1 MTNRLYHIHDI
12 LSLYKFPFF
21 TDSSHLNFL
30 EQQYILHGHALCEAT
45 RLFLPESVTDIP
57 DIKILEHLTRRIPVY
72 FGKAKTDMF
81 DWKRVKEVLNY
92 DYRDLQTN
100 TELVSNIRYAIAGPI
115 NIMPYKN
122 LSERKAWVIH
132 LWGVNFEST
141 ETDDYQVLYRN
152 SGELDI
158 EKYFD
163 RQLDIFKMIL
173 KSAFYAK
180 EKENAEQVKIQ
191 MPMIGLGQ
199 FLKALTEPEQQ
210 ACQLLFFEA
219 LSEILKQYE
228 TYTNFIIKLCIFS
241 PHEFKSEY
249 LRKLENLAN
258 QYSQLIIGLSNK
270 DGNILE
276 NIDNNDND
284 DNNKDNNNN
293 NKNKN
298 NKTLTCIVN
307 AWDTRSFIGNG
318 GSQDLTVDGFIV
330 ANAGNYNNQC
340 RNTSYLHNSF
350 FCPNVLYANKW
361 IIVT

>member
-1 MTNRLYHIHDI
+1 
-12 LSLYKFPFF
+12 
-21 TDSSHLNFL
+21 
-30 EQQYILHGHALCEAT
+30 
-45 RLFLPESVTDIP
+45 
-57 DIKILEHLTRRIPVY
+57 
-72 FGKAKTDMF
+72 MF

-115 NIMPYKN
+115 NIMPYQN

-191 MPMIGLGQ
+191 MPMIGMGQ

-219 LSEILKQYE
+219 LSEILKQYK
-228 TYTNFIIKLCIFS
+228 THTNFIIKLCIFS

-258 QYSQLIIGLSNK
+258 QYSQLIIGLSK

-276 NIDNNDND
+276 NINNYD
-284 DNNKDNNNN
+284 
-293 NKNKN
+293 NKNI
-298 NKTLTCIVN
+298 TCIVN

-350 FCPNVLYANKW
+350 FCPNVLYAKKW